1 MAEKPGKW
9 SSNCGPISRIT
20 LSVGCKGG
28 TVPLAVGSW
37 YKFHSVAVIW
47 GMSVY
52 RFIYRPKIR
61 PEKLHRYQTPAEAF
75 IENLRIALE
84 M

>member
-47 GMSVY
+47 GMSV
-52 RFIYRPKIR
+52 K
-61 PEKLHRYQTPAEAF
+61 TCS
-75 IENLRIALE
+75 NLLINMRQ
-84 M
+84 